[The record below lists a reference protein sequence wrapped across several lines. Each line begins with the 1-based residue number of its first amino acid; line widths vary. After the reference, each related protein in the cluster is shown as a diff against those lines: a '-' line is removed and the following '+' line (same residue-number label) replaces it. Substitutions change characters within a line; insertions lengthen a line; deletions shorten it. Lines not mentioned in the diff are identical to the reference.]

1 METSRAAVAEL
12 VATFALV
19 FVGAGASIAS
29 GFGLDLTGVALAHG
43 LVLGVMVSVTARLG
57 GGMLNPVVSIGA
69 WVAGRLTTVRAVT
82 VIAAQLTGAVVAGI
96 LLRYV
101 VPGTAFDAAS
111 GGTPAVASGLATG
124 KAIVIEAV
132 CAFFYVFAYFGTIV
146 DDRGHLGRTAGFAV
160 GLVAAFDIMAFG
172 PFTGAAINPARW
184 FGPALASGIWADWYV
199 WILGPLAGGI
209 IAAVLYSVVFL
220 RDRLPATP

>member
-1 METSRAAVAEL
+1 METSRSAVAEL

-19 FVGAGASIAS
+19 FVGAGAAIAS

-57 GGMLNPVVSIGA
+57 GGMVNPVVSIGA
-69 WVAGRLTTVRAVT
+69 WVAGRLTTVRTVAV
-82 VIAAQLTGAVVAGI
+82 VGAQLIGAVAAGL
-96 LLRYV
+96 LLRYL
-101 VPGTAFDAAS
+101 VPATALEAAS
-111 GGTPAVASGLATG
+111 GGTPVVASGLATG

-132 CAFFYVFAYFGTIV
+132 CTFFYVFAYFGTIV

-184 FGPALASGIWADWYV
+184 FGPALASGSWADWYV

-209 IAAVLYSVVFL
+209 IAAVLYSGVFL
-220 RDRLPATP
+220 RDRLLATP